1 MFGKKKPEVLV
12 VGAGPVG
19 QLAALALA
27 KRGVQVEIVDT
38 GIWACSH
45 SYALALHPDALSL
58 LDHFGLRDAAL
69 RKAYPVHT
77 VGIFDEAGCRAQIHL
92 TSKDDPRECMAVLR
106 QDAIETLFEKAL
118 DDAGVKIQWRHELV
132 DVASNVDHVLAKV
145 NRLERDSRGYVVARS
160 EWVVADTRKFDVP
173 FIVGADGY
181 ESETRR
187 SLGIDFDEVGKAEHF
202 AIFEFQTDA
211 DLKNEMRVCFAGDT
225 INVLWPLPGG
235 GCRWSFQLPEYESRE
250 PSRDKDRLMLSGGLE
265 HSKLVDDAHLRQFL
279 EERAPWFT
287 GSVDHISW
295 RMVVRFERRL
305 AKCFGQHRMWLAGDA
320 AHTTGPVGVQSM
332 NLGLFEAWDLA
343 HVLKRSLHE
352 GAPLCDI
359 ASSSA
364 RWHAEWQRLHGISG
378 GLKEGSQTDP
388 WLAERAPALLSCLPA
403 HGKKLDALAEQLG
416 LSF

>member
-1 MFGKKKPEVLV
+1 MFGRKNPEVLV

-19 QLAALALA
+19 QLAALALT
-27 KRGVQVEIVDT
+27 KRGVRAEIVDT

-45 SYALALHPDALSL
+45 SYALALHPETLRL

-69 RKAYPVHT
+69 RKAYPVHK
-77 VGIFDEAGCRAQIHL
+77 VGIYDEAGRRAEVTL
-92 TSKDDPRECMAVLR
+92 SGGDDPRECMAVLR
-106 QDAIETLFEKAL
+106 QDAIEALFEQAL
-118 DDAGVKIQWRHELV
+118 EDAGVKIQWRHELV
-132 DVASNVDHVLAKV
+132 DLSSNVDHVLARV
-145 NRLERDSRGYVVARS
+145 NRLERDSRGYVVART
-160 EWVVADTRKFDVP
+160 EWVVGGTEKFDVP
-173 FIVGADGY
+173 FVIGADGY

-187 SLGIDFDEVGKAEHF
+187 SLGIDFEEVGEPEYF

-211 DLKNEMRVCFAGDT
+211 DLTNEMRVCFAGDT

-235 GCRWSFQLPEYESRE
+235 ACRWSFQLPEFVSQEAY
-250 PSRDKDRLMLSGGLE
+250 RDKDRLLLSGGLE
-265 HSKLVDDAHLRQFL
+265 HSKLVDDSHLRQLL

-295 RMVVRFERRL
+295 RMAVRFERRL
-305 AKCFGQHRMWLAGDA
+305 AKGFGQHRMWLAGDA

-332 NLGLFEAWDLA
+332 NAGLFEAWDLA
-343 HVLKRSLHE
+343 HMMTRCLHE

-359 ASSSA
+359 ASNSA
-364 RWHAEWQRLHGISG
+364 RWQAEWQRLHGVTG
-378 GLKEGSQTDP
+378 GLKAEAGTDP

-403 HGKKLDALAEQLG
+403 HGKRLDELASQLG

>member
-45 SYALALHPDALSL
+45 SYALALHPDALAL

-69 RKAYPVHT
+69 HKAYPVHT
-77 VGIFDEAGCRAQIHL
+77 VGIYDEAGRRAQIAL
-92 TSKDDPRECMAVLR
+92 TASGSPRDCMAVLR
-106 QDAIETLFEKAL
+106 QDAIEALFEKAL
-118 DDAGVKIQWRHELV
+118 DEAGVKIGWRRELV
-132 DVASNVDHVLAKV
+132 DLASNVDHVLAKV

-160 EWVVADTRKFDVP
+160 EWVVAATERFDVP
-173 FIVGADGY
+173 FVLGADGY

-187 SLGIDFDEVGKAEHF
+187 SLGIEFDEVGEPEYF

-211 DLKNEMRVCFAGDT
+211 DLENEMRVCFAGDT
-225 INVLWPLPGG
+225 VNVLWPLPGG
-235 GCRWSFQLPEYESRE
+235 GCRWSFQLPASVSDE
-250 PSRDKDRLMLSGGLE
+250 PNRDKDRLLLSGGLE
-265 HSKLVDDAHLRQFL
+265 HSKLVDDTHLRQFM

-295 RMVVRFERRL
+295 RMVVRFELRL
-305 AKCFGQHRMWLAGDA
+305 AKSFGQHRIWLAGDA

-332 NLGLFEAWDLA
+332 NVGLFEAWDLA
-343 HVLKRSLHE
+343 HMMKRSLHE

-364 RWHAEWQRLHGISG
+364 RWQAEWQRLHGLGG
-378 GLKEGSQTDP
+378 GLKVEAQTDP
-388 WLAERAPALLSCLPA
+388 WVAEHAAALLSCLPA
-403 HGKKLDALAEQLG
+403 HGKKLDALAAQIG